1 LYSSDNAQ
9 PIFNKWIEDTVG
21 NVVTVGVSI
30 GNHACYFVQ
39 IMKVDVQFNNKLSTP
54 VSIDDPTLGR
64 LLRLLPGETKSIVGD
79 VRTTYTSTQYSGPE
93 TWTSSK
99 GGFAAGNDVKLGE
112 AGNRMPI
119 ANAKQLC
126 EKDSTCR
133 GFTFDAGK
141 LRNGSPKLTK
151 GSFTIFFKNLV
162 QHAITP
168 DMENGGWSE
177 SWVKYVKQQ
186 GLRGKTTRHHPTY
199 SQTFEIDDS
208 DTADGSLIYKTNACP
223 THNDLAHY
231 DDDVEEENFPGTQSE
246 FLEHRDRQLRNMV
259 QPHVVPAFTAV
270 GFEKRKLPEHIFS
283 RLRQFY
289 DQNIDA
295 FTGVLKSTPEGEVKK
310 TYNIHLP
317 EAEKNCV
324 HGHLQ
329 DIVEEVSSFCRVLA
343 LSNYSVACSG
353 LKSG

>member
-1 LYSSDNAQ
+1 MDRGHGRQ
-9 PIFNKWIEDTVG
+9 C
-21 NVVTVGVSI
+21 VTVGVSI
-30 GNHACYFVQ
+30 GNNACYFVQ
-39 IMKVDVQFNNKLSTP
+39 IVKVDVQFNNKLSTP

-99 GGFAAGNDVKLGE
+99 GGFAAGNDVNLGE
-112 AGNRMPI
+112 AGNRMSI

-151 GSFTIFFKNLV
+151 GSFTIFFKNLL

-246 FLEHRDRQLRNMV
+246 FLEHRDHQLRNMV
-259 QPHVVPAFTAV
+259 QPHVVPAFAAV
-270 GFEKRKLPEHIFS
+270 VSKSASSQSTYLVGSVNFTIRTSTLSPASSSQHQKG
-283 RLRQFY
+283 RLRKRTTSICQK
-289 DQNIDA
+289 QR
-295 FTGVLKSTPEGEVKK
+295 K
-310 TYNIHLP
+310 
-317 EAEKNCV
+317 
-324 HGHLQ
+324 
-329 DIVEEVSSFCRVLA
+329 IVCTAICRILWRR
-343 LSNYSVACSG
+343 
-353 LKSG
+353 